1 MTQLS
6 RRSFNLFA
14 ACACF
19 GGALM
24 ADDPVAAQQAP
35 PFATR
40 EIAPG
45 VFLFRYQFHQSI
57 FVVTPEGVLATDP
70 IGQRRPQ
77 AVEAYIAE
85 IRKVTQA
92 PIRYLVYSHAHF
104 DHIEGGAPFKAA
116 GATIVAHHRARERL
130 AAFGN
135 PNTPLPDEVVPD
147 SGRVIEM
154 GGTRIELHY
163 LGRNHSDNSLVIRLP
178 AQRLIFAVDWM
189 PVQAVLFRNLPDS
202 YLPEWQQGLDRA
214 LALEWDQLVPGHP
227 GPGGRLG
234 TKQDVQ
240 NLKQYF
246 ADLEATAKEIFAQ
259 GRCDNEQALRDARLA
274 RYADWGGYEQFL
286 PMNLDRFCS
295 HLNTTS

>member
-1 MTQLS
+1 MAQFS
-6 RRSFNLFA
+6 RRRFNLFA
-14 ACACF
+14 ACACL
-19 GGALM
+19 GGGLI

-45 VFLFRYQFHQSI
+45 VFVFRFQGHQSL

-116 GATIVAHHRARERL
+116 GATIVAHHRARDRL

-135 PNTPLPDEVVPD
+135 PNTPLPDEVVSD
-147 SGRVIEM
+147 DGRVITL
-154 GGTRIELHY
+154 GGTRIELLY
-163 LGRNHSDNSLVIRLP
+163 LGRNHSDNMLTIRLP
-178 AQRLIFAVDWM
+178 AQGILFAVDWI
-189 PVQAVLFRNLPDS
+189 PIETLPFRTLADTFVPD
-202 YLPEWQQGLDRA
+202 WQQGLDRA
-214 LALEWDQLVPGHP
+214 LALEWDRLVPGHP
-227 GPGGRLG
+227 YAGGRLG
-234 TKQDVQ
+234 TKDD
-240 NLKQYF
+240 LRAFRQYF
-246 ADLEATAKEIFAQ
+246 VDLEASARELFGQ
-259 GRCDNEQALRDARLA
+259 GRCSPDQALRDPRLA
-274 RYADWGGYEQFL
+274 RYAQWGSYEQFL
-286 PMNLDRFCS
+286 PLNLDRFCAY
-295 HLNTTS
+295 LNTTS